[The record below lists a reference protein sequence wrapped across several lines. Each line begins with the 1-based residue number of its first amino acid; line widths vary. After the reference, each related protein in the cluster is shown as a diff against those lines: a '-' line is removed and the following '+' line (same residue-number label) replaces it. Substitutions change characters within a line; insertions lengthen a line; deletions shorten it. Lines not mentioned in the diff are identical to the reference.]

1 MNNINILV
9 IDDDDEI
16 CELMKNVLNKEGYR
30 IETRNNAIDLS
41 IDEVKNFDLILIDV
55 MMPKI
60 DGFTLCK
67 RIREEVNCP
76 IIFITAKILEEDIIE
91 GLSIGGDDY
100 IKKPFS
106 ILELRARV
114 EAHLRRE
121 NREKEQEQTLSTNGL
136 TFNLKSRELFCNNIK
151 IHLTKGECNIC
162 ELLAKH
168 RGQVFSLE
176 QIFIK
181 IYGYDKESDNSA
193 IREHIKNIRG
203 KITQHVDNPIETVW
217 GVGYKW
223 R

>member
-9 IDDDDEI
+9 IDDEEDI
-16 CELMKNVLNKEGYR
+16 CKLIKNALNKQGYNV
-30 IETRNNAIDLS
+30 ETMQSAVDITIDK
-41 IDEVKNFDLILIDV
+41 IKKFDLIILDV

-60 DGFTLCK
+60 DGFILCK
-67 RIREEVNCP
+67 KIRDEVDCP
-76 IIFITAKILEEDIIE
+76 IIFITAKILEEDVIE
-91 GLSIGGDDY
+91 GFSIGADDY

-121 NREKEQEQTLSTNGL
+121 KREHNNTLSISGL
-136 TFNLKSRELFCNNIK
+136 RFDLQGKELFYEENK
-151 IHLTKGECNIC
+151 IPLTKGEYNIC
-162 ELLAKH
+162 EFLGKN

-176 QIFIK
+176 QIFVK

-203 KITQHVDNPIETVW
+203 KINKYVDSPIETVW

-223 R
+223 V

>member
-1 MNNINILV
+1 MSNINILV
-9 IDDDDEI
+9 IDDEEDICTLIKNALSKQGYNIEI
-16 CELMKNVLNKEGYR
+16 
-30 IETRNNAIDLS
+30 RNTAVDIS
-41 IDEVKNFDLILIDV
+41 IDALRKFDLILIDV

-67 RIREEVNCP
+67 RIRDEVDCP
-76 IIFITAKILEEDIIE
+76 IIFITAKILEEDVIE
-91 GLSIGGDDY
+91 GFSIGADDY

-121 NREKEQEQTLSTNGL
+121 KREYNNILSVSGL
-136 TFNLKSRELFCNNIK
+136 RFNLQAKELFYDDIK
-151 IHLTKGECNIC
+151 ILLTKGEYNIC
-162 ELLAKH
+162 EFLAKN

-176 QIFIK
+176 QIFVK
-181 IYGYDKESDNSA
+181 IYGYDKESDTST

-203 KITQHVDNPIETVW
+203 KITKYIDSPIETVW

>member
-9 IDDDDEI
+9 IDDEEDI
-16 CELMKNVLNKEGYR
+16 CKLIKNALNKQGYNV
-30 IETRNNAIDLS
+30 ETMQSAVDITIDK
-41 IDEVKNFDLILIDV
+41 IKKFDLIILDV

-67 RIREEVNCP
+67 KIRDEVDCT
-76 IIFITAKILEEDIIE
+76 IIFITAKILEEDVIE
-91 GLSIGGDDY
+91 GFSIGADDY

-121 NREKEQEQTLSTNGL
+121 KREHNNTLSISGL
-136 TFNLKSRELFCNNIK
+136 RFDLQGKEVFYEENK
-151 IHLTKGECNIC
+151 IPLTKGEYNIC
-162 ELLAKH
+162 EFLGKN

-176 QIFIK
+176 QIFVK

-203 KITQHVDNPIETVW
+203 KINKYVDSPIETVW

-223 R
+223 V

>member
-9 IDDDDEI
+9 IDDDEEI
-16 CELMKNVLNKEGYR
+16 CELIKNVLSKEGY
-30 IETRNNAIDLS
+30 IVETRNNAINLS
-41 IDEVKNFDLILIDV
+41 IDEAKNFDLILIDV

-91 GLSIGGDDY
+91 GFSIGGDDY

-114 EAHLRRE
+114 KAHLRRE

-136 TFNLKSRELFCNNIK
+136 SFNLQSRELFCNNIK
-151 IHLTKGECNIC
+151 IPLTKGEYNIC

-168 RGQVFSLE
+168 RKQVFSLE

-181 IYGYDKESDNSA
+181 IYGYDKESDNSS

>member
-16 CELMKNVLNKEGYR
+16 CELIKNVLSKEGY
-30 IETRNNAIDLS
+30 IVETRNNAINLS
-41 IDEVKNFDLILIDV
+41 IDEAKNFDLILIDV

-91 GLSIGGDDY
+91 GFSIGGDDY

-114 EAHLRRE
+114 KAHLRRE

-136 TFNLKSRELFCNNIK
+136 SFNLQSRELFCNNIK
-151 IHLTKGECNIC
+151 IPLTKGEYNIC

-168 RGQVFSLE
+168 RKQVFSLE

-181 IYGYDKESDNSA
+181 IYGYDKESDNSS

>member
-1 MNNINILV
+1 MSNTNILV
-9 IDDDDEI
+9 IDNEEGI
-16 CELMKNVLNKEGYR
+16 CKLIKNALSKQGYKV
-30 IETRNNAIDLS
+30 ETRNTAVDIS
-41 IDEVKNFDLILIDV
+41 IDEIKKFDLILMDV
-55 MMPKI
+55 MMPKV

-67 RIREEVNCP
+67 RIRDEVDCP
-76 IIFITAKILEEDIIE
+76 IIFITAKILEEDVIE
-91 GLSIGGDDY
+91 GFSIGGDDY

-121 NREKEQEQTLSTNGL
+121 KREYNNILSINGL
-136 TFNLKSRELFCNNIK
+136 RFNLQAKELFHEDNK
-151 IHLTKGECNIC
+151 IPLTKGEYNIC
-162 ELLAKH
+162 EFLGKN

-176 QIFIK
+176 QIFVK

-203 KITQHVDNPIETVW
+203 KITKYIDSPIETVW

-223 R
+223 K

>member
-1 MNNINILV
+1 MSNINILV
-9 IDDDDEI
+9 IDDEEDICTLIKNALSKQGYNIEI
-16 CELMKNVLNKEGYR
+16 
-30 IETRNNAIDLS
+30 RNTAVDIS
-41 IDEVKNFDLILIDV
+41 IDALRKFDLILIDV

-67 RIREEVNCP
+67 RIRDEVDCP
-76 IIFITAKILEEDIIE
+76 IIFIAKILEEDVIE
-91 GLSIGGDDY
+91 GFSIGADDY

-121 NREKEQEQTLSTNGL
+121 KREYNNILSVSGL
-136 TFNLKSRELFCNNIK
+136 RFNLQAKELFYDDIK
-151 IHLTKGECNIC
+151 ILLTKGEYNIC
-162 ELLAKH
+162 EFLAKN

-176 QIFIK
+176 QIFVK
-181 IYGYDKESDNSA
+181 IYGYDKESDTST

-203 KITQHVDNPIETVW
+203 KITKYIDSPIETVW

>member
-1 MNNINILV
+1 MSKINILV
-9 IDDDDEI
+9 IDDEEDICKLIKNALSKQGYNVEI
-16 CELMKNVLNKEGYR
+16 LQTAVD
-30 IETRNNAIDLS
+30 IS
-41 IDEVKNFDLILIDV
+41 IDKIKKFDLIILDV
-55 MMPKI
+55 MMPKV

-67 RIREEVNCP
+67 KIRDEVDCP
-76 IIFITAKILEEDIIE
+76 IIFITAKTLEEDVIE
-91 GLSIGGDDY
+91 GFSIGADDY

-114 EAHLRRE
+114 QAHLRRE
-121 NREKEQEQTLSTNGL
+121 KREHSNTLSISGL
-136 TFNLKSRELFCNNIK
+136 RFNLQAKELFYEDSK
-151 IHLTKGECNIC
+151 IQLTKGEYNIC
-162 ELLAKH
+162 EFLAKN

-176 QIFIK
+176 QIFVK

-203 KITQHVDNPIETVW
+203 KINKYTESPIETVW